1 MEKLKKQQI
10 YIILFCIM
18 VVWGFNV
25 IATKVLVENFMPV
38 TMTAIRVFTAG
49 VSVFIILFLIKK
61 VRLLTK
67 REFGYVF
74 PAMLLNVVAH
84 HYFLSIGLS
93 QTSASNGGLILGM
106 GPLLTALLSVFFL
119 GSVMT
124 FVRILGVLFGF
135 AGVAFIVFQSGGGF
149 HGVSHGDFYVFLA
162 ILAQASSFVLIKK
175 ASKTLDPRLMTGY
188 MLVMGSII
196 LFGISQIL
204 EPDGLASMVHHS
216 AGIWAVFFASA
227 VVATAMGHMLYNF
240 ALGKVG
246 TTEAAI
252 FLNLNPFFSL
262 IGAVLFLGEKI
273 VLTQVVGFILILI
286 GVLFGSGV
294 YEDLSRKIKR
304 DNQFQA

>member
-1 MEKLKKQQI
+1 MKKQQI

>member
-1 MEKLKKQQI
+1 MKKQQI

-49 VSVFIILFLIKK
+49 VSVFVILFLIKK

-67 REFGYVF
+67 KEFGYVF

-204 EPDGLASMVHHS
+204 EPGGLASMVHHS

>member
-1 MEKLKKQQI
+1 MKKQQI

-18 VVWGFNV
+18 VIWGFNV
-25 IATKVLVENFMPV
+25 IATKILVEDFMPV

-119 GSVMT
+119 GSVLT
-124 FVRILGVLFGF
+124 FVRVLGVLFGF

-204 EPDGLASMVHHS
+204 EPNGMASMVHHS

-227 VVATAMGHMLYNF
+227 VVATAIGHMLYNF
-240 ALGKVG
+240 SLGKVG

-262 IGAVLFLGEKI
+262 IGAILFLGEKI

-294 YEDLSRKIKR
+294 YEDLSRKYKR
-304 DNQFQA
+304 NNQMQV